1 MRLIWALLSGILP
14 MSTDLDTTKVSIF
27 KGTRMTIEL
36 VGKWFQ
42 MTGRRNEIFICTKVG
57 FRLDS
62 KTGGICGTPEYIQ
75 KAGEDSLKR
84 LQVTQIDMLFL
95 HRHRIPNLR
104 KLIIE
109 PIRMFRLNILS
120 GPWQS

>member
-1 MRLIWALLSGILP
+1 
-14 MSTDLDTTKVSIF
+14 MSMDLDTMKARFF
-27 KGTRMTIEL
+27 KGIRMTIEL

-42 MTGRRNEIFICTKVG
+42 MTGRRKEIFICTKVG

-62 KTGGICGTPEYIQ
+62 KTGGICGTPEYIK

-95 HRHRIPNLR
+95 HRYRRIPNFWG
-104 KLIIE
+104 LIIE
-109 PIRMFRLNILS
+109 PMRMFRLNIPS